1 MGIKTIGG
9 EDVAGQEP
17 ISALSPPQVWDP
29 PGRWVLVPSGPN
41 LWPKGQKCLQE
52 TNRGGS
58 PAIEISANAAQTDS
72 SWRQGAFPI
81 PLGFCCFFWGKFLR
95 MGARFLVGDRPAPR
109 GCELHPGPVWHR

>member
-58 PAIEISANAAQTDS
+58 PAGEISANAAQTDS

-81 PLGFCCFFWGKFLR
+81 PPGFCCVFL
-95 MGARFLVGDRPAPR
+95 G
-109 GCELHPGPVWHR
+109 